1 MWVSNIEPDGF
12 QRNPVPLPSVK
23 CRFLARA
30 QEDSLSRTFVN
41 PLASLGICER
51 LYTIR
56 KEKARVRKLR
66 NPIAWHPRLRS
77 TSLPYKV
84 RKESSARKKK
94 ARDVNTCQHHIATSK
109 SPSRCTSLGPHG
121 KKHIAERYRKKIDG
135 RKNSLRLK
143 LSFFSWTVCWGIRW
157 RTSKTAISRQCDVV
171 SHLPNEMGL
180 VTAAATTHDF
190 EEKRDA
196 HMKEAKKKRYVK
208 EGQWLP

>member
-1 MWVSNIEPDGF
+1 M
-12 QRNPVPLPSVK
+12 PLPSVK

-56 KEKARVRKLR
+56 KEKARCTKAEKSDCVDI
-66 NPIAWHPRLRS
+66 PELRS

-143 LSFFSWTVCWGIRW
+143 LSFFFLDGLLGNQV
-157 RTSKTAISRQCDVV
+157 KDVQDRYIQAV
-171 SHLPNEMGL
+171 RCCF
-180 VTAAATTHDF
+180 TFA
-190 EEKRDA
+190 KRDGTGHSGRNNA
-196 HMKEAKKKRYVK
+196 
-208 EGQWLP
+208 